1 MTHSYSWT
9 LLYLQRQERR
19 AKVIARRKGKYIHA
33 VWGVL
38 MNERI
43 DKLAV
48 QAGAVNVWEWAS
60 DDVLDTKSMDAEV
73 RECADIALTE
83 AQSNGNFDTF
93 NKIVKHFG
101 VSV

>member
-33 VWGVL
+33 VW
-38 MNERI
+38 
-43 DKLAV
+43 
-48 QAGAVNVWEWAS
+48 EWAS

-73 RECADIALTE
+73 RECAEIALTE

-101 VSV
+101 VDV